1 MQVPVCTNVPN
12 GTYLY
17 GFFAQSEIN
26 AKSTPQN
33 VGVEV
38 KLEVLAA
45 AKQTGWECKKKMRR
59 QSRGPR
65 CEVRNEV

>member
-17 GFFAQSEIN
+17 GFFTQSEIN

-45 AKQTGWECKKKMRR
+45 AKQTGSVIRR
-59 QSRGPR
+59 CAGRA
-65 CEVRNEV
+65 EVRGVR